1 MDEKRYDV
9 AAVKERLKTYSENQ
23 RDIDN
28 QIERLERLITKMN
41 GVGAQ
46 TISDMPRAKGVVG
59 DRIADM
65 VSQKDDLERVI
76 REAIEE
82 QSREWKRIEKILN
95 QLRKVDERAVIRM
108 RYHDGEG
115 WSEVTK
121 MLFGR
126 KDDFEEKEETYLRRI
141 HKIHGA
147 ALLNM
152 ARMSDGDRPPE
163 FSTPP

>member
-9 AAVKERLKTYSENQ
+9 AVVKERLKTYSENQ

-65 VSQKDDLERVI
+65 VSQKDDLESYPGGYRGAEPRV
-76 REAIEE
+76 
-82 QSREWKRIEKILN
+82 EK
-95 QLRKVDERAVIRM
+95 D
-108 RYHDGEG
+108 
-115 WSEVTK
+115 
-121 MLFGR
+121 R
-126 KDDFEEKEETYLRRI
+126 KDTESAPK
-141 HKIHGA
+141 G
-147 ALLNM
+147 
-152 ARMSDGDRPPE
+152 
-163 FSTPP
+163 